1 MWIFIASVI
10 QGVNLC
16 SGPANMFTIKL
27 FCEAMREEK
36 YRNTGFVSVRELG
49 FMFCSDHFF

>member
-10 QGVNLC
+10 QGGNLC
-16 SGPANMFTIKL
+16 SGPANMFSIKL

-36 YRNTGFVSVRELG
+36 YRNTGFVISQRTWFHVL
-49 FMFCSDHFF
+49 F

>member
-16 SGPANMFTIKL
+16 SGPANMFSVKP
-27 FCEAMREEK
+27 FCEAIGKKKHRIIEFIINQ
-36 YRNTGFVSVRELG
+36 RT
-49 FMFCSDHFF
+49 